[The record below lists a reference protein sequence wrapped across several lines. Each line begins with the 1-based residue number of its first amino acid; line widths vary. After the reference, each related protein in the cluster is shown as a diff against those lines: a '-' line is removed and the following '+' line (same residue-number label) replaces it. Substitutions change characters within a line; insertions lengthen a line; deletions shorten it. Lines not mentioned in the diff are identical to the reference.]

1 MEGFRNIFRLVIS
14 SLLICCCFLNNANKS
29 FADSTV
35 NLKNETQEDS
45 TRRSRLHE
53 ILIALIKQQKDLELI
68 DDGVQFFENPIN
80 NSEKYDPSKIVERNQ
95 RIIKK
100 YQSLVRSAIA
110 LDALLESEDY
120 DIGV

>member
-1 MEGFRNIFRLVIS
+1 MKL
-14 SLLICCCFLNNANKS
+14 K
-29 FADSTV
+29 
-35 NLKNETQEDS
+35 KNEVEEPLS
-45 TRRSRLHE
+45 RRSRLHE
-53 ILIALIKQQKDLELI
+53 FLIALIKLLKDLELM
-68 DDGVQFFENPIN
+68 DDDVQVFENPIN

-120 DIGV
+120 DISDGRIS

>member
-1 MEGFRNIFRLVIS
+1 M
-14 SLLICCCFLNNANKS
+14 
-29 FADSTV
+29 
-35 NLKNETQEDS
+35 NLKNKETEENI

-53 ILIALIKQQKDLELI
+53 ILVALIKQQKDLELM
-68 DDGVQFFENPIN
+68 DDDVQVFENPLN
-80 NSEKYDPSKIVERNQ
+80 HSEKYDPSKIVERNQ

-120 DIGV
+120 DISKGRIS

>member
-1 MEGFRNIFRLVIS
+1 M
-14 SLLICCCFLNNANKS
+14 
-29 FADSTV
+29 
-35 NLKNETQEDS
+35 NLKKIAAKEDL

-53 ILIALIKQQKDLELI
+53 ILIALIKQQKDLELM
-68 DDGVQFFENPIN
+68 DDGVQVFKNQVN
-80 NSEKYDPSKIVERNQ
+80 DSEKYDPSKIVERNQ

-120 DIGV
+120 DIGDGRV

>member
-1 MEGFRNIFRLVIS
+1 M
-14 SLLICCCFLNNANKS
+14 
-29 FADSTV
+29 
-35 NLKNETQEDS
+35 NLKRNDAQEHL

-53 ILIALIKQQKDLELI
+53 ILIALIKQHKDLELM
-68 DDGVQFFENPIN
+68 DDDVQVFENPLN
-80 NSEKYDPSKIVERNQ
+80 HSEKYDPSKIVERNQ

-120 DIGV
+120 DISHGRIS

>member
-1 MEGFRNIFRLVIS
+1 M
-14 SLLICCCFLNNANKS
+14 
-29 FADSTV
+29 
-35 NLKNETQEDS
+35 NLKKIQVEEPLS
-45 TRRSRLHE
+45 RRFRLHE
-53 ILIALIKQQKDLELI
+53 ILIALIKQQKDLELM
-68 DDGVQFFENPIN
+68 DDNVQVFESTIN

-120 DIGV
+120 DISDGRIS